1 LRYLRHLEQ
10 IKAALLYK
18 ILVQNPYQN
27 RWEKN
32 IKVGNYWLDVKWREL
47 G

>member
-1 LRYLRHLEQ
+1 M
-10 IKAALLYK
+10 AALLYK

-27 RWEKN
+27 RWEEN
-32 IKVGNYWLDVKWREL
+32 IKVGNYWLDEKWREL